1 MIYFSLGQRPQH
13 SMTLVLRTTNPD
25 AAAAGVRRAVA
36 SLDATL
42 ALAPVEELSGLIRRA
57 FATRRFAL
65 ALFGIFAAV
74 AAVLAGVGIY
84 GVLSF
89 LVRQRTRELGI
100 RVALGAPRGR
110 LMATVVGRA
119 LRLTTAGVVLGLLGA
134 WYLSRS
140 LGALLFETSATDR
153 GTFAGVAALVLAI
166 GGVASL
172 VPARRA
178 MRADPME
185 ALRAET

>member
-1 MIYFSLGQRPQH
+1 
-13 SMTLVLRTTNPD
+13 
-25 AAAAGVRRAVA
+25 
-36 SLDATL
+36 
-42 ALAPVEELSGLIRRA
+42 
-57 FATRRFAL
+57 
-65 ALFGIFAAV
+65 
-74 AAVLAGVGIY
+74 
-84 GVLSF
+84 
-89 LVRQRTRELGI
+89 
-100 RVALGAPRGR
+100 
-110 LMATVVGRA
+110 VVGRA